1 MPFCCCCC
9 LLQCSS
15 FAVDAVAAD
24 PVHTFAPAP
33 AQDVDKLKCG
43 TTEDIFCDNKATYCF
58 SV

>member
-15 FAVDAVAAD
+15 FAVVIAVDAVAAD

-43 TTEDIFCDNKATYCF
+43 TTEDIFL
-58 SV
+58 

>member
-43 TTEDIFCDNKATYCF
+43 TTEDIFL
-58 SV
+58 